1 MTTQPYG
8 LATFR
13 NEDELPRAGLAIGD
27 RIAGL
32 DDLARACRF
41 PGHERLAGKSVLDL
55 LQDWTS
61 ALEAANG
68 LHAAITET
76 ILQDHFRAFSDVTI
90 CPPVDL
96 PRQIFCTGANYRK
109 HVVDLTLDMGVGPE
123 GLDAAGLRRW
133 AENMM
138 DERAATGEPYAFT
151 KPVST
156 IAGAYDALVL
166 PSIDEKPD
174 WELELGVVIG
184 RGGRNISRA
193 DAMSH
198 VAGYAIVNDVT
209 SRSLIARA
217 DYKQLGTDWL
227 RAKGQPGYLP
237 FGPILVPAQFIA
249 NPYDLR
255 LTLSL
260 NGSVMQDEDAADMI
274 FDISR
279 QIEYISR
286 YSRLLPG
293 DLICTGSP
301 AGNGTH
307 YNRFLQP
314 GDKMVGEITGLGR
327 QAIQCVAPEPAHP
340 AKG

>member
-1 MTTQPYG
+1 MTQEYG

-13 NEDELPRAGLAIGD
+13 SDTERPRAGLTIGE
-27 RIAGL
+27 RIAAL
-32 DDLARACRF
+32 DDLVRAR
-41 PGHERLAGKSVLDL
+41 PSPSYERLAAKSVLDL
-55 LQDWTS
+55 LEDWDH
-61 ALEAANG
+61 ALQAVNN
-68 LHAAITET
+68 LRAAITET
-76 ILQDHFRAFSDVTI
+76 LVEEHFRRFDDVTI

-96 PRQIFCTGANYRK
+96 PRQVFCTGANYRK
-109 HVVDLTLDMGVGPE
+109 HVIDLTLDMGVGPE

-151 KPVST
+151 KPVSA
-156 IAGAYDALVL
+156 IGGAYDALVVPPL
-166 PSIDEKPD
+166 EQKPD
-174 WELELGVVIG
+174 WELELGVIIG
-184 RGGRNISRA
+184 HGGWNISRA

-209 SRSLIARA
+209 SRSLIGRT

-227 RAKGQPGYLP
+227 RAKGQPGFLP
-237 FGPILVPAQFIA
+237 FGPVLVPAQFIA
-249 NPYDLR
+249 NPYDLH
-255 LTLSL
+255 LKLSL
-260 NGSVMQDEDAADMI
+260 NGKVMQDEDAADMI

-286 YSRLLPG
+286 YARLMAG

-314 GDKMVGEITGLGR
+314 GDLMVGEITGLGR
-327 QAIQCVAPEPAHP
+327 QSIRCVTAELADPPII
-340 AKG
+340 